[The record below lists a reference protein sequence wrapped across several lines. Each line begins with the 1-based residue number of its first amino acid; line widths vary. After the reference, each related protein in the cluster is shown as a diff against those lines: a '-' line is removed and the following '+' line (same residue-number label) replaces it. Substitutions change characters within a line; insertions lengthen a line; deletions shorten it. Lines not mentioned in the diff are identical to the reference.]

1 MIRTA
6 VFWVHLAVLASVV
19 ALPGISQAQTNKK
32 SKDESSKKG
41 CVLTEH
47 SATRYQV
54 GAKVTGGPTACQ
66 NLLVVIPVPI
76 DVPEQSVTLDDQK
89 VPDATHSLKFRE
101 QPGLKQVV
109 ATIPTLPAN
118 RELTIQV
125 IVNVRLFRIGLPPDT
140 SIFSVPKSPPKE
152 AKLYLGN
159 GPGINLKSSKIKET
173 VKEVVADKSN
183 AWSEVQAIY
192 DWVTTNIQ
200 ETQTDVLD
208 AQTAFKE
215 KSGCAEDITGL
226 FVGMCRLHKVPA
238 RTVWVDGGVQAE
250 FFLVDDEEKGAW
262 FPVKLSGL
270 KEFGQNSAPLVIL
283 EKGDDFRVPEK
294 KEPQRFVSE
303 TMVVSGQNAPSGCS
317 FFRGKLGGSGNPK

>member
-1 MIRTA
+1 MKRKTS
-6 VFWVHLAVLASVV
+6 FWFCFFAV
-19 ALPGISQAQTNKK
+19 ALVTGFPSVILAQTPKK
-32 SKDESSKKG
+32 AKDVYSTKG
-41 CVLTEH
+41 PVLTEQ

-54 GAKVTGGPTACQ
+54 GAKVSGGPTPCQ

-76 DVPEQSVTLDDQK
+76 DVPEQTVTLDDQK
-89 VPDATHSLKFRE
+89 IPDSTHSIKFRE
-101 QPGLKQVV
+101 QPGLKQMV
-109 ATIPTLPAN
+109 ATIPRLPAN
-118 RELTIQV
+118 QELTIQV
-125 IVNVRLFRIGLPPDT
+125 IVNVRLFKIGLPQDS

-152 AKLYLGN
+152 AKMYLGT
-159 GPGINLKSSKIKET
+159 GPGINLKSSKIKEIL
-173 VKEVVADKSN
+173 KEIVADKPN
-183 AWSEVQAIY
+183 AWAEVQAIY
-192 DWVTTNIQ
+192 DWITTNVQ

-215 KSGCAEDITGL
+215 KSGCAEDVTGL

-294 KEPQRFVSE
+294 KDPQRFVSE
-303 TMVVSGQNAPSGCS
+303 TMVVSGQNAPNGCN
-317 FFRGKLGGSGNPK
+317 FFRGKLGGSGSR

>member
-1 MIRTA
+1 MNRKA
-6 VFWVHLAVLASVV
+6 LFWVKLIAIGLIA
-19 ALPGISQAQTNKK
+19 AFPGLSQAQSNKK
-32 SKDESSKKG
+32 AKDESSKKG
-41 CVLTEH
+41 SVLTEH

-54 GAKVTGGPTACQ
+54 GAKVTGGPTPCQ
-66 NLLVVIPVPI
+66 NLVVVIPVPI
-76 DVPEQSVTLDDQK
+76 DVPEQTVTLEDEK
-89 VPDATHSLKFRE
+89 VPDSTHSLKFRE
-101 QPGLKQVV
+101 QPGLKQVM

-125 IVNVRLFRIGLPPDT
+125 IVNVRVFRIGLPPDT
-140 SIFSVPKSPPKE
+140 TVFTIPKSPPKE
-152 AKLYLGN
+152 AKLYLGT
-159 GPGINLKSSKIKET
+159 GPGINLKSNKIKEA
-173 VKEVVADKSN
+173 VKEIVADKPN
-183 AWSEVQAIY
+183 AWTEVQAIY

-200 ETQTDVLD
+200 ETQTDILD

-215 KSGCAEDITGL
+215 KAGCAEDITGL

-270 KEFGQNSAPLVIL
+270 KEFGQNSAPMVIL

-303 TMVVSGQNAPSGCS
+303 TMVVTGQIAPSGCS
-317 FFRGKLGGSGNPK
+317 FFRGKLGGSGSPK